1 MEGAG
6 NRTYDPN
13 GLLNVKLSGCSWS
26 NIRAPIMRKV
36 DIPYFMLNDPEEME
50 GFFGEAVGSSAGVK
64 ELTGIFKRAA
74 CVAAQG
80 NMAVESSEVI
90 CLCYR
95 IKSDKNIVGDDGNVD
110 RSNRSSI
117 SVPNSPLPNNKG
129 IVTSIT
135 TTTAA
140 NIDTLPLPLPLP
152 HSLLP
157 SDLGHGNEKKK
168 EERDKDYPT
177 EIEGYLDW
185 CERGARSR
193 FNGTISA
200 SGRYIYSTTND

>member
-26 NIRAPIMRKV
+26 RIRAPLMRKV

-50 GFFGEAVGSSAGVK
+50 GFFGETVGSSAGVK

-80 NMAVESSEVI
+80 NMAVDSSEVI

-95 IKSDKNIVGDDGNVD
+95 IKSEKNIIGDDRNVD
-110 RSNRSSI
+110 RNYRSSI
-117 SVPNSPLPNNKG
+117 SVPISPVPADKA
-129 IVTSIT
+129 IVTS
-135 TTTAA
+135 TTASS
-140 NIDTLPLPLPLP
+140 ISTSTLTLPYSPLLSGPYQLK
-152 HSLLP
+152 
-157 SDLGHGNEKKK
+157 GKK
-168 EERDKDYPT
+168 EEERDDKEKDKDKDKDKDSPI

-185 CERGARSR
+185 CERGSRSR
-193 FNGTISA
+193 FSGTISA
-200 SGRYIYSTTND
+200 SGRYA